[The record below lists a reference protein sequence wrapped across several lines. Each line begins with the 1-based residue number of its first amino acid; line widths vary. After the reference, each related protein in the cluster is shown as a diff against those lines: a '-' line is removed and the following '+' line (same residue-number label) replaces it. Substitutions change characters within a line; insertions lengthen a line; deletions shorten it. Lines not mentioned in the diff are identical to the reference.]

1 MMLATFQQ
9 VLKLFFFLA
18 IGFFLR
24 RSSAVPRSTSGTLSL
39 LEVNLFIP
47 CLNFLTFARNFTLE
61 KLSSAGE
68 LMIASVISV
77 LLSCAAGTLVGRKL
91 SRDPYR
97 QNVCVYS
104 INMPNTGYVGTP
116 LVLAL
121 FGSEVL
127 MQMGLFCLP
136 FSIYTYTEGY
146 RLLLDRKGF
155 SFRSLLNPS
164 LLAIFA
170 GILFGMFRI
179 PLPEVVVEVFEDCG
193 NCMGPVAMLLTGSL
207 IAEFHF
213 RDILRD
219 PLIYKVVAIRMILFP
234 LAILGIAKLIG
245 VSEGVLLIMT
255 AVYTMPTG
263 LNTVVFPASVDRDC
277 HLGAGMA
284 CISNLLGVLTIPLFF
299 SLFL

>member
-1 MMLATFQQ
+1 MSRPDAVRFAGWFDLCPPFHSSFCVLFRVDISTLVTYTEGWAAAYAIRSTREDCAMMLATFQQ

-24 RSSAVPRSTSGTLSL
+24 RSSVIPRSTSGTLSL

-77 LLSCAAGTLVGRKL
+77 LLSCAVGTLVGRKL

-193 NCMGPVAMLLTGSL
+193 NCM
-207 IAEFHF
+207 
-213 RDILRD
+213 
-219 PLIYKVVAIRMILFP
+219 
-234 LAILGIAKLIG
+234 
-245 VSEGVLLIMT
+245 
-255 AVYTMPTG
+255 
-263 LNTVVFPASVDRDC
+263 DRWPC
-277 HLGAGMA
+277 
-284 CISNLLGVLTIPLFF
+284 C
-299 SLFL
+299 